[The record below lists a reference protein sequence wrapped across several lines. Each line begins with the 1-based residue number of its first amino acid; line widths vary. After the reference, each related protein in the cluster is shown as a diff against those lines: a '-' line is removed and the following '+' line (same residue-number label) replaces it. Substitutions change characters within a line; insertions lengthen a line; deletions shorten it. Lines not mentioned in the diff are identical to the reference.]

1 MGCIVCIEEATNEK
15 RKKKLLG
22 YLYLFVSF
30 DDCIS
35 NYYVNSSPPVE
46 GWKDFKKNSI
56 RNYSFVD
63 DVNLDRITP
72 VDFRISYTLN
82 RKITQ
87 EEVDSVF
94 SWTTKYI
101 HRKRYL
107 AI

>member
-1 MGCIVCIEEATNEK
+1 LNRKSKSMGCIVCIEEATNEK
-15 RKKKLLG
+15 RKKSCLDTCIC
-22 YLYLFVSF
+22 LFSF

-72 VDFRISYTLN
+72 VDFRISYTLTE
-82 RKITQ
+82 K
-87 EEVDSVF
+87 
-94 SWTTKYI
+94 
-101 HRKRYL
+101 
-107 AI
+107 